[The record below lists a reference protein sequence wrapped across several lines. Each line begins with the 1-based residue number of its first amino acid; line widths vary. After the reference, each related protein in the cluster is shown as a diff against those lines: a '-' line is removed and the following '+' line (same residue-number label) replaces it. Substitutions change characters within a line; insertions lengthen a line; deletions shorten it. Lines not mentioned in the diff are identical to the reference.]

1 PAIYTLSLHDALPI
15 SNCFMWISVSGQ
27 RTGRHGTRSVLRFK
41 LPGEIVRP
49 GAAWRRLQGQV
60 QVPPWVAEGGRI
72 HRFEKLGEGRFT
84 RMYTCLRC
92 PALSI
97 GVTAAGSGSPTRQRT
112 PTAVNSQC

>member
-1 PAIYTLSLHDALPI
+1 PLTVSCGFQFPASARGA
-15 SNCFMWISVSGQ
+15 N
-27 RTGRHGTRSVLRFK
+27 GTRTVLRFK

-72 HRFEKLGEGRFT
+72 HRFEKLREGRFT

-92 PALSI
+92 PALAMC
-97 GVTAAGSGSPTRQRT
+97 VTAAGSGSPTRQRT